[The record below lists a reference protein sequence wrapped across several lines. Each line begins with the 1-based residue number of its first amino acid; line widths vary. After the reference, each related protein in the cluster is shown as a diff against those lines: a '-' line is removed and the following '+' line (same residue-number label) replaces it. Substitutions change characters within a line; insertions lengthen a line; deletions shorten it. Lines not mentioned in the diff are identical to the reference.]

1 VRSAFGDR
9 FRFVVPATAPQAAVN
24 ESMILS
30 RYPLSDPR
38 LLPSSS
44 PQWSATAAVP
54 GLGPIAVLAAHPSN
68 PLHGKGL
75 WWSEH
80 QALLDRAVQLDS
92 RPEVIAGDFNATDDH
107 LPMRELADHGFVSG
121 ADIVGAG
128 WIPTYPSNPII
139 PPLIEIDHVLVDRR
153 LTVTSLH
160 RFRVDGT
167 DHRGLIARIART
179 G

>member
-1 VRSAFGDR
+1 
-9 FRFVVPATAPQAAVN
+9 
-24 ESMILS
+24 
-30 RYPLSDPR
+30 
-38 LLPSSS
+38 
-44 PQWSATAAVP
+44 
-54 GLGPIAVLAAHPSN
+54 
-68 PLHGKGL
+68 LHGKGL